1 MKIDESILPDGC
13 EATPE
18 HLSIHLVSAAQSSGQ
33 ADWEQVLHDAYVI
46 AAIAQILHNRSLN

>member
-13 EATPE
+13 EATPQ
-18 HLSIHLVSAAQSSGQ
+18 HVQVHLVSAAGSAGQ
-33 ADWEQVLHDAYVI
+33 GDWEQVLHDAYVI